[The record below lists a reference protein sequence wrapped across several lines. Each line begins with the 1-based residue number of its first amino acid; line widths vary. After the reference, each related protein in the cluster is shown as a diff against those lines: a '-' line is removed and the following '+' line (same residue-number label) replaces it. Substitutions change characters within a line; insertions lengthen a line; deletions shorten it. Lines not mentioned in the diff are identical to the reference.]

1 MTGSVSNKKISDYT
15 KILTEKSRPP
25 SRGGNGNARHTHI
38 LTIDGERYSFIAFDS
53 KQWVFKTDTV
63 SFDYELSNGYNN
75 IAPDSIVTIDKNGK
89 AVVRGNRGYVKKLR
103 TADTR
108 LPGSRREQRD

>member
-1 MTGSVSNKKISDYT
+1 MTESISNRKISDYV

-25 SRGGNGNARHTHI
+25 SRGGNGKARHTHI
-38 LTIDGERYSFIAFDS
+38 LTIDGVRYSFIAFDS

-63 SFDYELSNGYNN
+63 SFDYEVSNGYNN
-75 IAPDSIVTIDKNGK
+75 IVSDSIVTKDKNGK
-89 AVVRGNRGYVKKLR
+89 LVVRGNRGFVKKLR
-103 TADTR
+103 TADAR